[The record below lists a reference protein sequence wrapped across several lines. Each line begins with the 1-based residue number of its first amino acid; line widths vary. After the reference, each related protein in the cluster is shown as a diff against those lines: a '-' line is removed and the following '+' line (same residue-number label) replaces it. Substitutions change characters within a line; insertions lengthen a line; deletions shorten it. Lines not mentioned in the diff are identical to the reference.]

1 MQFLR
6 VFDDI
11 CDKAIRFTMVRSG
24 LSFILLTLLTIG
36 LFYSNIT
43 TLPQF
48 DRDEAA
54 FALQVQSFFTKQN
67 LFHFENTNYI
77 GLLGY
82 WLHIPFIALLGDDSI
97 SNIIAYRT
105 VSLMGGVLLIIS
117 TFLLGRRI
125 FGREAGLVA
134 AILTVI
140 PLIFQHEIIFSGTT
154 TLLSAVIIINLYAL
168 ACLWRRD
175 MMGRDAA
182 FSNRHF
188 FTFWL
193 SLIFATLISAM
204 SLFFILIPMIG
215 LSIVKNDIE
224 WLAPLQI
231 HFGAIISAIIILP
244 PLLVISH
251 LSDLSLLKIFFG
263 TENLSSLIDTSLYAE
278 NWPLQ
283 YLTGHIIWGWPVIL
297 LSPIALFYS
306 FKNRSDDRFTF
317 GISVLFLLW
326 VFAEIAPIKTL
337 WFGLILTVFASVII
351 AGTFVKFINDDYQ
364 MPKGIFLISITL
376 YMFISL
382 CLAVKIP
389 YISHFLTENI
399 DPLLTLCAILSLG
412 IAILNVI
419 MLSQNLMHGI
429 VAGLLLQIAI
439 LFGYFNN
446 VTSYNFD
453 VLDIPNRLEKAIA
466 RTGCPASA
474 LYISGYD
481 HPALSFKFNQ
491 NITMLSAEEMNIR
504 YKNATPCSIFIVG
517 ENHKDFIASGNS
529 SELITVLDIKNYQT
543 IMLEV
548 YKR

>member
-24 LSFILLTLLTIG
+24 LSFILLTLLTMG

-43 TLPQF
+43 MLPQF
-48 DRDEAA
+48 DRGEAE
-54 FALQVQSFFTKQN
+54 FVLQIQSFFTKQN
-67 LFHFENTNYI
+67 LFNFENKNYI

-82 WLHIPFIALLGDDSI
+82 WLHIPFIALFGDHGAD
-97 SNIIAYRT
+97 NVAAYRII
-105 VSLMGGVLLIIS
+105 SLIGGIALIIS

-125 FGREAGLVA
+125 FGREAGLIA

-154 TLLSAVIIINLYAL
+154 TLLSAIITINFYAQ

-175 MMGRDAA
+175 MMGRDTA

-193 SLIFATLISAM
+193 SLIFAVLISAV
-204 SLFFILIPMIG
+204 SLFFIIIPMIG

-224 WLAPLQI
+224 WLTPLQI

-251 LSDLSLLKIFFG
+251 LSDLSLLQIFLG
-263 TENLSSLIDTSLYAE
+263 AESLSTLIDTSLYTK
-278 NWPLQ
+278 NWPLK
-283 YLTGHIIWGWPVIL
+283 YLAGHIIWGWPIIL

-317 GISVLFLLW
+317 GIYSLFLLW
-326 VFAEIAPIKTL
+326 SVAEIAPVKIL
-337 WFGLILTVFASVII
+337 WFGLILTVFVSVII
-351 AGTFVKFINDDYQ
+351 AGTFIKFINDDYH
-364 MPKGIFLISITL
+364 MPKGIFLISITI
-376 YMFISL
+376 YMFLSL
-382 CLAVKIP
+382 CIAVKIP
-389 YISHFLTENI
+389 YMSYFLTGNI
-399 DPLLTLCAILSLG
+399 DPILVICAVLSLG
-412 IAILNVI
+412 ISILNVM
-419 MLSQNLMHGI
+419 MLSQNFMHGI
-429 VAGLLLQIAI
+429 AAGLLLQIAV

-446 VTSYNFD
+446 VTSHNFD
-453 VLDIPNRLEKAIA
+453 VLDTPNRLEKAIA
-466 RTGCPASA
+466 RTGCPTSA
-474 LYISGYD
+474 LYISGYH
-481 HPALSFKFNQ
+481 HPSLSFKFGK
-491 NITMLSAEEMNIR
+491 NITMLSADEMNAR

-517 ENHKDFIASGNS
+517 KNHKDFVASGNS
-529 SELITVLDIKNYQT
+529 SELITVFDIKNYQT
-543 IMLEV
+543 IMLEI